1 VKLAAVIVILAAI
14 AVGLVHV
21 RRAETNAHHRIQRL
35 QLHRASLRR
44 TLWDQQVRLGYLT
57 APGRIR
63 RRSQKMALNLTEEG
77 WAGDGLAANE

>member
-1 VKLAAVIVILAAI
+1 MRLAAVIVILAAI

-21 RRAETNAHHRIQRL
+21 RRAETIDRHQIQRL
-35 QLHRASLRR
+35 QLHRARLRR

-57 APGRIR
+57 APGQIR
-63 RRSQKMALNLTEEG
+63 RRSQKMALDLNEEG